1 MKIGKWAILLLA
13 ATSLL
18 AGCKGFWQAP
28 STSGGGTTPT
38 TLSSGNFY
46 ILNKGTTTSSIYG
59 FSIVSGVLT
68 PLSGSPYPVTGLAYA
83 MAMDSTG
90 SYLYVSSTGGIYLY
104 TINSSTGALTQSSL
118 ISSDITGAAL
128 AVGASG
134 NWLLEATNLGVLNA
148 IPLTSSGTVD
158 TGGTRNLQTVA
169 LAGTQ
174 VQQMALSTNSPLAVL
189 SVALGTTGTQIFP
202 FTSSATAN
210 PIGTALKTLAVTSPS
225 SAGAAVAVAMDPQN
239 RLMYIGET
247 SAFPTSSSSSGGLR
261 AFTIAATSS
270 TLTLTELAA
279 SPYVSGG
286 TGPHAIAPISAGDY
300 VYVGSWQ
307 GTSAGLVTPFQVTT
321 SGSTFSLTAE
331 TSTTATGDEPF
342 AIAEDSLSHFMLAV
356 NYLGSPTFDAYIFDT
371 TTAYKLD
378 LTNSDST
385 ASSPI
390 AILAAP

>member
-1 MKIGKWAILLLA
+1 MKIGKWAVLLLA

-18 AGCKGFWQAP
+18 AGCSGFWQAP
-28 STSGGGTTPT
+28 STGGGGTTPT

-46 ILNKGTTTSSIYG
+46 TLNKGATTSAIYG

-68 PLSGSPYPVTGLAYA
+68 PLSGSPYPVTGQAFA

-104 TINSSTGALTQSSL
+104 TISSSTGALTQSSL
-118 ISSDITGAAL
+118 ISSDITGTAL
-128 AVGASG
+128 AVGAAG
-134 NWLLEATNLGVLNA
+134 NWLLEASDEGAINA
-148 IPLTSSGTVD
+148 IPLTASGTVD
-158 TGGTRNLQTVA
+158 TTSGRNLQTVA

-174 VQQMALSTNSPLAVL
+174 VQQMALSTNTPLAVL
-189 SVALGTTGTQIFP
+189 SVALGSAGTQIFP
-202 FTSSATAN
+202 FTSSATSN
-210 PIGTALKTLAVTSPS
+210 PIGTTPSTIKVTTA
-225 SAGAAVAVAMDPQN
+225 SAGASVAVAMDPQN
-239 RLMYIGET
+239 RLMYVGET
-247 SAFPTSSSSSGGLR
+247 SAFPSSSSSSGGLR
-261 AFTIAATSS
+261 AFSITTTSNAV
-270 TLTLTELAA
+270 TLTELAG

-286 TGPHAIAPISAGDY
+286 TGPHAITPITSGDF

-321 SGSTFSLTAE
+321 SGSTFSLTAQ

-342 AIAEDSLSHFMLAV
+342 AMDEDNLSHFILAV
-356 NYLGSPTFDAYIFDT
+356 NYLGSPTLNAYIFDT
-371 TTAYKLD
+371 TTTYKLD
-378 LTNSDST
+378 SAITDST